1 MSQNIGRAP
10 LRATVPA
17 VAKNVDGVVIT
28 SSPGPIP
35 KAMRASSN
43 ASVPEETPTACA
55 HRQYCAAAFSNSVTY
70 GPRMNCWLAQILS
83 RTGIISAA
91 NAWYCPFRS
100 SRGTVIAGVKL
111 GTTAIL
117 MRQAFDRP
125 WTFDSIQ
132 EPPARAGAGH
142 EARWRTTAMAPVRRR
157 AHQAPGPYRLR
168 TPIGSDAS

>member
-17 VAKNVDGVVIT
+17 VAKNVYGVVIT

-117 MRQAFDRP
+117 IETRIRAALDVRFYTRAARQSRRWARSPLADYGDGACAPAAPPGSRP
-125 WTFDSIQ
+125 L
-132 EPPARAGAGH
+132 PASYANR
-142 EARWRTTAMAPVRRR
+142 
-157 AHQAPGPYRLR
+157 
-168 TPIGSDAS
+168 